1 MFSNSSRSSPI
12 EVRSEALGLRLAV
25 EYREKAQL
33 ALKQLAVAAGFLI
46 WVIISGMIIAVIFMV
61 FLQYLSM
68 ITSNLPK

>member
-1 MFSNSSRSSPI
+1 M
-12 EVRSEALGLRLAV
+12 